1 MRTMHELVA
10 DIINLNQ
17 KDMELLAEALVW
29 YSEEKAA
36 DLEFLL
42 NMMYKEKEVLSV
54 KEYA

>member
-1 MRTMHELVA
+1 MRTMHELMA
-10 DIINLNQ
+10 DIINLSD
-17 KDMELLAEALVW
+17 KDMELLAEGLVW
-29 YSEEKAA
+29 FSEEKAA